1 MAQVETQI
9 NDEEEKKKKKK
20 TLCRRKNVLQA
31 MTMLKN
37 ANKPVNFDH

>member
-20 TLCRRKNVLQA
+20 DTVQTEKRITGNDYA
-31 MTMLKN
+31 
-37 ANKPVNFDH
+37 